1 MRRKTEISRIISAEL
16 VSLRRRR
23 STFVLPAV
31 LLALAT
37 IVYFGLETGARNNW
51 FGLPSGFFVAAS
63 AIGWL
68 ANVVVLVV
76 VVLTSFLISQEY
88 ALGTVKSAWVRPL
101 SRQGWFTGKV
111 LYACGV
117 VTVLYILA
125 IVLVVILAALRS
137 GFVDLMEKDYLV
149 HTAGSMGLRLALTS
163 ALVLFTIWSTVIVTA
178 AFASRINHPGGAIA
192 VVTGIGVALMAL
204 SVFPPVRPFLLTTYI
219 GLPSEQ
225 MVAMS
230 KGLPLPFEWGDLVWR
245 TLAAGALWACVAYFA
260 GRKIVKAR
268 EITD

>member
-1 MRRKTEISRIISAEL
+1 MSRKTEIFRIVSGEL
-16 VSLRRRR
+16 VSQRRRR

-31 LLALAT
+31 LLLLAAF
-37 IVYFGLETGARNNW
+37 VYFGLETGARNNW

-63 AIGWL
+63 SIGWL
-68 ANVVVLVV
+68 ANVVVLIV

-101 SRQGWFTGKV
+101 SRQGWFTGKL

-117 VTVLYILA
+117 VTLLFLTAVVVVVVLA
-125 IVLVVILAALRS
+125 VLRL
-137 GFVDLMEKDYLV
+137 GFVDLMEKDYLI
-149 HTAGSMGLRLALTS
+149 HTAGSMELCLALTS
-163 ALVLFTIWSTVIVTA
+163 ALVLYTIWSTVIVTA
-178 AFASRINHPGGAIA
+178 ALSSRINHPGGAIA

-204 SVFPPVRPFLLTTYI
+204 SVFPPIRPFLLTTYI

-230 KGLPLPFEWGDLVWR
+230 KGLPLPFEWGTLVWR
-245 TLAAGALWACVAYFA
+245 TLVTGAIWAFVAYLA
-260 GRKIVKAR
+260 GLRIVKSR
-268 EITD
+268 QITS